1 MISTIFANLQDDKIC
16 QVSYRCW
23 QSAHYRGIV
32 QNPAHPPPPTL
43 NCGRSFP
50 NQIRIFPRVE
60 VSLPFQR
67 GISAKGASLEIYCTE
82 KIWKVLY
89 NVVAASRKSYKPTT
103 ILIMLVVFGLGY
115 CTQSTPF
122 QASEKQGTAVGL
134 EIGQPGKFVETL
146 GVLWFQSPKM
156 ARNAFTAAE
165 DTIKHY
171 SHVCSNILEHF
182 EEQIPHLQTL
192 GMDSPSN
199 SYNWKNELLEYVYI
213 YREIN

>member
-1 MISTIFANLQDDKIC
+1 
-16 QVSYRCW
+16 
-23 QSAHYRGIV
+23 
-32 QNPAHPPPPTL
+32 
-43 NCGRSFP
+43 
-50 NQIRIFPRVE
+50 
-60 VSLPFQR
+60 
-67 GISAKGASLEIYCTE
+67 
-82 KIWKVLY
+82 
-89 NVVAASRKSYKPTT
+89 
-103 ILIMLVVFGLGY
+103 LVVFGLGY

-182 EEQIPHLQTL
+182 EKNKFHIYKLSEWTHRQILTIEKTNCWS
-192 GMDSPSN
+192 M
-199 SYNWKNELLEYVYI
+199 YI
-213 YREIN
+213 YPEIN